1 MSAKLASADQST
13 SLEAGWVKRVERWI
27 EKGKSAEIGDVVL
40 DRKRIYILPTKQ
52 GILFG
57 LMIMVM
63 GITSINYKLSLG
75 FGVVFLLAGLGWTS
89 MFHTFGNLHRIVLI
103 PGRVEPVFAGELAP
117 ISLTMKNPNKS
128 QRYSIRL
135 SAPQFV
141 KQALIDLTP
150 KSERTLRFALRTTN
164 RGWLAMPKMT
174 VDTLFPIGIW
184 RAWSR
189 WQPALKVLVYPQP
202 EASGI
207 ALPEATSAGFESM
220 GRGSGNDDIAALR
233 PWREGD
239 SPRIMAWKA
248 MARSTTD
255 QMLSKEFDGG
265 VSGEL
270 QLDWSATP
278 NNLGIEG
285 RISRLTRWVL
295 DAESAGM
302 KYALSLP
309 TIQLPADSG
318 AAHQAQ
324 CLTELALLEI

>member
-1 MSAKLASADQST
+1 MSAKITSADQST
-13 SLEAGWVKRVERWI
+13 TLNASWVQRIEGWI
-27 EKGKSAEIGDVVL
+27 EKSKSAEAGDVTL

-57 LMIMVM
+57 LMILVM

-75 FGVVFLLAGLGWTS
+75 FAVVFLLAGLGWTS
-89 MFHTFGNLHRIVLI
+89 MFHTFGNLHRMILI

-117 ISLTMKNPNKS
+117 ISLTMKNPNKM

-135 SAPQFV
+135 TAPQFV
-141 KQALIDLTP
+141 KQALIDLAP
-150 KSERTLRFALRTTN
+150 NSERTLRFALRTTR
-164 RGWLAMPKMT
+164 RGWLMMPKMT

-202 EASGI
+202 EATGI
-207 ALPEATSAGFESM
+207 ALPDAMSAGFESL

-239 SPRIMAWKA
+239 SPRIIAWKA

-255 QMLSKEFDGG
+255 QMLSKDFDGG
-265 VSGEL
+265 VSGEI

-278 NNLGIEG
+278 NSLGIEG

-295 DAESAGM
+295 DAEAAGM
-302 KYALSLP
+302 KYALYLP
-309 TIQLPADSG
+309 TNRIAADCG

-324 CLTELALLEI
+324 CLTELALLQI